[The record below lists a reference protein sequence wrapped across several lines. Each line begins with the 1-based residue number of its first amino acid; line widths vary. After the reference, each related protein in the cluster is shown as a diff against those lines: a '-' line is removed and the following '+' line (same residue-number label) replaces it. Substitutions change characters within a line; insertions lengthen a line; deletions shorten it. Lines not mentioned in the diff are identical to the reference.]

1 MSFGIEAPGAKEESS
16 PETAVLRVN
25 DCSRSKKNA
34 IGRIEWTNRK
44 KTFCFILVLN
54 LVQQFQCSSQNVDC

>member
-44 KTFCFILVLN
+44 KVIYE
-54 LVQQFQCSSQNVDC
+54 